1 MCNNNSGYWQER
13 ACNNSTGNSNGCFPT
28 FSLKSYRFLNIIDLD
43 CENYTLPSQKHDWGF
58 YPVYLPDACLGMEM
72 LNFLQKFAKHKH
84 CISLSNSLFCS
95 QITAH
100 LFCLEK
106 KPSDIL
112 PNCCSLT
119 LHGIR
124 AQKQVVEWASTAVSV
139 EHFFQSQECNSWSC
153 CHPSFCCAIAHPYKT
168 ELKFEVHFPR
178 FGLEL
183 AL

>member
-28 FSLKSYRFLNIIDLD
+28 FSLKSYRFLNIIDLE

-112 PNCCSLT
+112 PKCCSLT

-124 AQKQVVEWASTAVSV
+124 AQKQVVEWATKLRGKLPKVNLSSGISTPALLG
-139 EHFFQSQECNSWSC
+139 WS
-153 CHPSFCCAIAHPYKT
+153 F
-168 ELKFEVHFPR
+168 L
-178 FGLEL
+178 GLNW
-183 AL
+183 AGQWDY